1 MGGFLGPSGEET
13 YEDSV
18 DSITT
23 KNPSNPFDKN
33 PNFETKNEEKEKR
46 ERKIRTL

>member
-1 MGGFLGPSGEET
+1 MGCVIEGFLGPSGEDT

-23 KNPSNPFDKN
+23 KNPFDKN
-33 PNFETKNEEKEKR
+33 PNFETKTEEKEKK
-46 ERKIRTL
+46 EK